1 MIDLNDLSNLNGAG
15 ADGFV
20 RLVNDGDT
28 VTFFI
33 PASSELRERRTV
45 WDGATARDAKPDETD
60 GVRIRHIA
68 EVAVVDGGKVLT
80 KVLEQ
85 GPKTWSK
92 IGEAAKKAGGALQD
106 HVFSLERIG
115 DKGDKQTNYRVRVV
129 GKAADY
135 VKATEDKRE
144 TVVDY
149 KATLMGAFKAKGLD
163 AATINAIMVAQGAK
177 SLMAATDEQCQAVL
191 AQVSSK

>member
-1 MIDLNDLSNLNGAG
+1 MINLNDLANLNGAG

-33 PASSELRERRTV
+33 PPTSELRERRTV

-115 DKGDKQTNYRVRVV
+115 DKGDKQTNYRVKVV
-129 GKAADY
+129 GKASDY
-135 VKATEDKRE
+135 AQATEKRE
-144 TVVDY
+144 TVVDH
-149 KATLMGAFKAKGLD
+149 KATLMGVFKAKGLD
-163 AATINAIMVAQGAK
+163 AATANAIMVANGAK
-177 SLMAATDEQCQAVL
+177 SLMAATDEQCKAVL
-191 AQVSSK
+191 AQISSK